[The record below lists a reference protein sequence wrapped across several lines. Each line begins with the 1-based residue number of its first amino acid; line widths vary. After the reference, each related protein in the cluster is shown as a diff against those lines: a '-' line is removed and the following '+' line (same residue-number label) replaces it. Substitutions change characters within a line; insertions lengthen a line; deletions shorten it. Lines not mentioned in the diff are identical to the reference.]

1 MPEQP
6 EDIRQTIL
14 DTIERNPGLHFRE
27 IQRRTYTATGQ
38 LEYHLYQ
45 LEKDNRIVK
54 REDGKL
60 KRFFSNEQGT
70 TFERTLLYHMR
81 NRDSARLISMLLQGD
96 RTLDELAGRSKTR
109 RRVIT
114 EKADLLEKDD
124 IIKIDGNG
132 DEQRMSISERDNVLK
147 ILKKYRESFLD
158 SMAMNL
164 LSLLE

>member
-1 MPEQP
+1 MAGP
-6 EDIRQTIL
+6 EDVRQTIL
-14 DTIERNPGLHFRE
+14 NTIEKNPGLHFRE

-45 LEKDNRIVK
+45 LEKENRIIK

-81 NRDSARLISMLLQGD
+81 NRESARIISTLLQGEKHLND
-96 RTLDELAGRSKTR
+96 LSGRS
-109 RRVIT
+109 IT
-114 EKADLLEKDD
+114 KREA
-124 IIKIDGNG
+124 
-132 DEQRMSISERDNVLK
+132 ISERVKQLEHDEILQSFDSDSGIVLRVLEK
-147 ILKKYRESFLD
+147 EKIIAILKKFRESFLD